1 MGVTLDPKTR
11 AHLRFPEEVINHF
24 DSLTELGFHRGY
36 TDPTFVV
43 YSSDRLMLRIFHG
56 HTSCEIGLEFQELGE
71 LGKVYDMSSVL
82 QLIEGDDFYYRNYAT
97 NSAEGVVEG
106 VRLLRDTFQRCID
119 FNTLDDP
126 LLFDKLKEQRARNGR
141 KWLLDMARS
150 QADEA
155 WVRKDFSQI
164 VDSLS
169 EYRTELSPGELKML
183 EYSEK
188 KVSGR

>member
-1 MGVTLDPKTR
+1 MGVTLDPNTR
-11 AHLRFPEEVINHF
+11 AHLRFPEEVIKNF
-24 DSLTELGFHRGY
+24 DSLTEQGFQRGY

-56 HTSCEIGLEFQELGE
+56 HTSCEIGLEIQELGE
-71 LGKVYDMSSVL
+71 LGKTYDMASVL

-97 NSAEGVVEG
+97 TSVEGVAEG

-119 FNTLDDP
+119 FNALDDP
-126 LLFDKLKEQRARNGR
+126 LLFDKLKEQRVRKGR
-141 KWLLDMARS
+141 KWLLDMERS
-150 QADEA
+150 QAEEA
-155 WVRKDFSQI
+155 WVRKDFSKI

-169 EYRTELSPGELKML
+169 EFRAELSPAELKML

-188 KVSGR
+188 KVSER